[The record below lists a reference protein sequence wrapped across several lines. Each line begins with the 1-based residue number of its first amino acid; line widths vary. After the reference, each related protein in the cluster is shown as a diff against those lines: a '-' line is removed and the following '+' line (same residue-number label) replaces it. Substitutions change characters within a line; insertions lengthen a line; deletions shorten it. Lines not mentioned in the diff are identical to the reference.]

1 MADFILNQQLT
12 GGMTKKTAILR
23 LLLLLLLLQQLTVV
37 SLPAATR
44 VFLCSRLEF
53 TPALLDMLRRSFSR
67 KLGRAATIIL
77 QPVEN
82 LANVARDASGSLL
95 LIENGMENS
104 LLPEDYVAVM
114 HLDLV
119 WAMVASLRMPGLS
132 LDQSLDGEQFVTLL
146 RELKRQ
152 APDRYPWFESL
163 NSRVTLRNF
172 DLLFNSAAIQAGVST
187 ESVAGADQKKLWLQ
201 PDAIIYLYQAIEEH
215 LLNPFSIE
223 ADLGL
228 AMNVFEADD
237 AWFVS
242 QWVPADFLG
251 DDRLCRENLGKVRLL
266 PLPIFN
272 NTKYPRLRLCLY
284 GPPSAGFKSLEDV
297 CRPTDEN
304 FIDLDYQADMEWI
317 EKKSADKYDALIMGG
332 F

>member
-1 MADFILNQQLT
+1 
-12 GGMTKKTAILR
+12 MTKKTSTMR
-23 LLLLLLLLQQLTVV
+23 LLLLLLFLQQMMAV

-67 KLGRAATIIL
+67 KLGIADTIIL

-82 LANVARDASGSLL
+82 LANVAHDASGSLI
-95 LIENGMENS
+95 LIENGMEKAF
-104 LLPEDYVAVM
+104 LPEHYVAVDM

-132 LDQSLDGEQFVTLL
+132 LDQSLNGEQFVALL

-172 DLLFNSAAIQAGVST
+172 DLLFAAAASQAGVGTKSAVDT
-187 ESVAGADQKKLWLQ
+187 DKAALWLQ
-201 PDAIIYLYQAIEEH
+201 SDSIVYLYRAIEEH

-223 ADLGL
+223 ADLGM

-242 QWVPADFLG
+242 QWVPADFL
-251 DDRLCRENLGKVRLL
+251 DDERLCRENLGKVRLL

-272 NTKYPRLRLCLY
+272 NSRYPRLRLCLY
-284 GPPSAGFKSLEDV
+284 SLPSAALKPAEDV
-297 CRPTDEN
+297 CRPADEN
-304 FIDLDYQADMEWI
+304 FIDLNYQIDMEWI

>member
-1 MADFILNQQLT
+1 M
-12 GGMTKKTAILR
+12 
-23 LLLLLLLLQQLTVV
+23 LLLLLLFLQQMLAVP
-37 SLPAATR
+37 LPAATR

-67 KLGRAATIIL
+67 KLKIADTIIL

-82 LANVARDASGSLL
+82 LADVARDASGSLI
-95 LIENGMENS
+95 LIENGMEKS
-104 LLPEDYVAVM
+104 FLPEGYVAVGM

-132 LDQSLDGEQFVTLL
+132 LDKALNGEQFVMLL

-172 DLLFNSAAIQAGVST
+172 DLLFAAANSQTGVGTKSA
-187 ESVAGADQKKLWLQ
+187 SGADKDALWLQ
-201 PDAIIYLYQAIEEH
+201 PDSIVYLYRAIEEH

-242 QWVPADFLG
+242 QWVLADFL
-251 DDRLCRENLGKVRLL
+251 DNERLCRENLGKVRLL

-272 NTKYPRLRLCLY
+272 NSRYPRLRLCLY
-284 GPPSAGFKSLEDV
+284 SPVSAGFQPV
-297 CRPTDEN
+297 ADECQMADDN
-304 FIDLDYQADMEWI
+304 FIALDYQVDMEWI